1 MRLGMM
7 RQAAMVGVVLI
18 AACGGDSS
26 NVDGGSPPPG
36 GGDPPPSSLSA
47 CQSSYSPEELDAGEN
62 CTPVK
67 GFFCPSIAEGEASN
81 SRTELVPCD
90 GVVITEHSASGGGL
104 TSPYY
109 AIRRSGGQPDAI
121 YLALHYLNASTEF
134 FSNLIRLTELAKGRD
149 VLVIV
154 PQAPQLSGLLDMLP
168 GSEVLPITLPTVGDN
183 ILSRWPTNFA
193 LEPVASFVALL
204 DAVVADARS
213 QHGAQGLPLYVG
225 GLSNG
230 GTMAYN
236 YGCARAGAVAAILAV
251 ATSQGV
257 ESAAAC
263 QPAAGLGTV
272 IVHGT
277 LDLVTPYGGV
287 PQATAS
293 IPAIHEN
300 FKRLNGCTGEDQR
313 ALGGGTGSQPTVQ
326 IDYTRPCRDGRSN
339 LLVTL
344 IGNGHNWPGEDN
356 NALLSQ
362 LPNNNLGL
370 LGPIVDDF
378 DATLHGYDLMRRAAG
393 R

>member
-1 MRLGMM
+1 M
-7 RQAAMVGVVLI
+7 AAVAVIFLT
-18 AACGGDSS
+18 ACGSS
-26 NVDGGSPPPG
+26 DDGNSVPGPGGSE
-36 GGDPPPSSLSA
+36 PPPSGLSA
-47 CQSSYSPEELDAGEN
+47 CQNSYSPERLDAGEE
-62 CTPVK
+62 CSPVK
-67 GFFCPSIAEGEASN
+67 GFFCPSIAEGEAGN

-90 GVVITEHSASGGGL
+90 GVVISEHNASGGGL

-149 VLVIV
+149 LLVIV
-154 PQAPQLSGLLDMLP
+154 PQAPQASGLLDMLP
-168 GSEVLPITLPTVGDN
+168 GSEALPVQFPTVGDN
-183 ILSRWPTNFA
+183 VLSRWPTNFA
-193 LEPVASFVALL
+193 LEPVGMFVELL

-213 QHGAQGLPLYVG
+213 ELGAQGLPLYVA

-236 YGCARAGAVAAILAV
+236 YGCARAEAVEAILAV

-257 ESAAAC
+257 ESVAAC
-263 QPAAGLGTV
+263 APRAGLGTV

-277 LDLVTPYGGV
+277 LDFVTPYQGV
-287 PQATAS
+287 PRATAS

-300 FKRLNGCTGEDQR
+300 FKRLNGCGGEDLR
-313 ALGGGTGSQPTVQ
+313 AVGDGEPDQSGVSDRGTVQ
-326 IDYTRPCRDGRSN
+326 IDYTRPCRDGKRN
-339 LLVTL
+339 VLVTL

-378 DATLHGYDLMRRAAG
+378 DATLHGFDLMRRAAG
-393 R
+393 N